1 MGVKM
6 KQEITKSIEE
16 AEKEL
21 REKQI
26 EKIINEMAN
35 EVCPNNSSELC
46 ASGRCSKLWEC
57 PFDIQTIE
65 ILAKKGYR
73 KQVEAE
79 WIDVYGNKYANHRY
93 QCSNCKNDAL
103 LTTEMNELLSV
114 RMVQALTP
122 YCPHCSAK
130 MKGAER

>member
-26 EKIINEMAN
+26 EKMRN
-35 EVCPNNSSELC
+35 
-46 ASGRCSKLWEC
+46 
-57 PFDIQTIE
+57 DIPRNLEIDKNDIDTICK
-65 ILAKKGYR
+65 ILIEQGYR

-79 WIDVYGNKYANHRY
+79 WIPTMKYY
-93 QCSNCKNDAL
+93 VGLPIYKCSKCNRE
-103 LTTEMNELLSV
+103 TE
-114 RMVQALTP
+114 TP
-122 YCPHCSAK
+122 KKDYYCPNCSAK
-130 MKGAER
+130 MKGN